1 MIAEL
6 AQKHQRNGVPQPIS
20 LITMHT
26 MAKLDVVEEELYLRE
41 RVIELESQ
49 QGAESSC
56 IEAIIDIMGK
66 LKSEGGV
73 NVNFDHDDWLK
84 IEDDL
89 APYLNHSEEINHAL
103 ILYHILI
110 WKTAG
115 DSTWTMERHPNE
127 RTVVAYLPALLEAC
141 ALEMSAEI
149 CSGSHLSPPEQQVS
163 EEVKKHLCEAKAEWK
178 EDDWQEISI
187 LEFVNATLPAKI
199 DKAKGPTNQPVI
211 QIIVAKDRNLSWR
224 GATDSD
230 NHTGEEV
237 FESSDDRLYVRRTSD
252 IRILYEYVPERMKRM
267 CLGQFACEYRELS
280 KSQCGYEKARNSI
293 NEHTF
298 TGPDSEALVA
308 GTLDLAAPQAMLLK
322 NEKLMVR
329 RQAVQA
335 VPCLLYSG
343 CSSKHGNQLMWSPW
357 ERLEQ
362 VTGEQIEEE
371 TDDQKNVR
379 QQIFPLSV
387 FPTLE
392 DEIEDD
398 DV

>member
-1 MIAEL
+1 M
-6 AQKHQRNGVPQPIS
+6 
-20 LITMHT
+20 
-26 MAKLDVVEEELYLRE
+26 
-41 RVIELESQ
+41 
-49 QGAESSC
+49 
-56 IEAIIDIMGK
+56 
-66 LKSEGGV
+66 
-73 NVNFDHDDWLK
+73 
-84 IEDDL
+84 
-89 APYLNHSEEINHAL
+89 
-103 ILYHILI
+103 
-110 WKTAG
+110 
-115 DSTWTMERHPNE
+115 
-127 RTVVAYLPALLEAC
+127 
-141 ALEMSAEI
+141 
-149 CSGSHLSPPEQQVS
+149 
-163 EEVKKHLCEAKAEWK
+163 
-178 EDDWQEISI
+178 
-187 LEFVNATLPAKI
+187 
-199 DKAKGPTNQPVI
+199 

-252 IRILYEYVPERMKRM
+252 IRILYEHVPERMKRM

-293 NEHTF
+293 SEHTF

-308 GTLDLAAPQAMLLK
+308 RTLDLAAPQAMLLK

-392 DEIEDD
+392 DESEDD